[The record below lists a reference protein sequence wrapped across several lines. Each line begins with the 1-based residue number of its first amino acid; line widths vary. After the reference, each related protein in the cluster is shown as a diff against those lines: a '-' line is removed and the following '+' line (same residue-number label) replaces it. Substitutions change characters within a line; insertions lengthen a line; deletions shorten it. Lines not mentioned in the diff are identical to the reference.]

1 MESQRQKKV
10 AGILQE
16 VLSTILQKNFQPSGS
31 LVTVSEVQ
39 VTQDLSIAK
48 VFISIFP
55 EKFRDEVFTQI
66 EENTSK
72 IRGMLGN
79 KISKVVR
86 VVPELQFKLDTSS
99 DNASKVDQ
107 ELRGKG
113 ENPIL

>member
-16 VLSTILQKNFQPSGS
+16 DLSQIIQKYYQPKGA
-31 LVTVSEVQ
+31 LVTISEVQ
-39 VTQDLSIAK
+39 LTPDLSIAK

-55 EKFRDEVFTQI
+55 PNYRDEVFEII
-66 EENTSK
+66 EENTPF
-72 IRGMLGN
+72 IRKELGN
-79 KISKVVR
+79 KIAKIVR
-86 VVPELQFKLDTSS
+86 VVPELQLKLDVSS
-99 DNASKVDQ
+99 DNAEQVDK